1 MWAKH
6 KNTGFTIVELLIVI
20 VVIGILA
27 AITIV
32 AYNGVQDRAKA
43 SAMAADF
50 SNNNKI
56 AKLAGA
62 TSTGTSV
69 STVDVLQSGSKMVA
83 SSGVYKLSSF
93 CASSQGYALA
103 VETPT
108 GNKYYSLNGAATV
121 QDNTIDVTNACTSLG
136 IASADR
142 IFLGMP
148 SASCSGENGTCNFTG
163 TASIAYG
170 SLAMGK
176 FYAKKDLTA
185 PVSCNNTF
193 FGDPASGYAKACYVL
208 SY

>member
-1 MWAKH
+1 MWAKD

-20 VVIGILA
+20 AVIGILA

-32 AYNGVQDRAKA
+32 AYNGVQEKAKA
-43 SAMAADF
+43 TAMAADF

-56 AKLAGA
+56 AKLASA
-62 TSTGTSV
+62 STGMSPT
-69 STVDVLQSGSKMVA
+69 TVDVLQSSSKMTA
-83 SSGVYKLSSF
+83 SSGVYKLASF
-93 CASSQGYALA
+93 CASTQGYALA
-103 VETPT
+103 AETPA
-108 GNKYYSLNGAATV
+108 GNKYYSLNGASTV

-176 FYAKKDLTA
+176 FTAKKDLTG